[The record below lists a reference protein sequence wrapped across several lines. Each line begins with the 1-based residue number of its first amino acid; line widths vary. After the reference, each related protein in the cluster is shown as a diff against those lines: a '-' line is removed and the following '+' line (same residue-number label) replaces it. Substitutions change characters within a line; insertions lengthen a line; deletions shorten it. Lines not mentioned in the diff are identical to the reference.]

1 MNSRTGRP
9 DRSRVGVVVADDHPL
24 YRDGLVRVLRERAEI
39 DVLAQAEDGRQALD
53 RIREHRPDVAVLD
66 IGLPEIDG
74 LGVLDAVKREA
85 LPTRALFIS
94 ALEDSATVYRAISF
108 GAEAYLPKSSTASE
122 IVNVVLA
129 VARGE
134 TVISPAIQYG
144 LAREIRMRRPTDDRP
159 VLSPRELEVLRLAAD
174 GLTAVEIG
182 DQLYLS
188 KTTVRTH
195 LQHVYEKLGVTDR
208 VAAVTQALRRGIL
221 H

>member
-1 MNSRTGRP
+1 MTNRTRY
-9 DRSRVGVVVADDHPL
+9 DSRVGVVVADDHPL

-39 DVLAQAEDGRQALD
+39 EVLAQAEDGREALAQ
-53 RIREHRPDVAVLD
+53 IRQHRPDVAVLD
-66 IGLPEIDG
+66 IALPEVDG

-94 ALEDSATVYRAISF
+94 ALDDSATVYRAISC
-108 GAEAYLPKSSTASE
+108 GADAYLPKSSNAAE
-122 IVNVVLA
+122 IVKGVLA

-134 TVISPAIQYG
+134 TVISSAIQHG
-144 LAREIRMRRPTDDRP
+144 LVREIRLRRPIDDRP

-182 DQLYLS
+182 NQLHLS

-195 LQHVYEKLGVTDR
+195 LQHVYDKLGVTDR
-208 VAAVTQALRRGIL
+208 VSAVTQALRRGIL

>member
-1 MNSRTGRP
+1 MTGRSQQNG
-9 DRSRVGVVVADDHPL
+9 RATVVVADDHPV
-24 YRDGLVRVLRERAEI
+24 YREGLVRVLRECAEI
-39 DVLAQAEDGRQALD
+39 EVLAQAEDGRQAMTLV
-53 RIREHRPDVAVLD
+53 REHRPDVAVLD
-66 IGLPEIDG
+66 IGLPNVDG
-74 LGVLDAVKREA
+74 LAVLDALKREG

-94 ALEDSATVYRAISF
+94 ALDDSATVYRAISC
-108 GAEAYLPKSSTASE
+108 GADAYLPKSSSGAE
-122 IVNVVLA
+122 IVRVVLA

-134 TVISPAIQYG
+134 TVISPAIQHG
-144 LAREIRMRRPTDDRP
+144 LAQEIRMRRPADDRP
-159 VLSPRELEVLRLAAD
+159 VLSPREMEVLRLAAD

-182 DQLYLS
+182 VALHLS